1 MSDTPRTDKVCS
13 DHALAWFGLTS
24 HLDRAMDEANKLR
37 ELARQLERELAAA
50 EAERDALRAKLDEL
64 PADWN
69 DDSSLKTWF
78 PLSAEILVRL
88 QAERDALRALL
99 AEVTEAK
106 RRNWEQS
113 PEGRAYLAKID
124 AALLASRGKP

>member
-50 EAERDALRAKLDEL
+50 EAERDALRNQ
-64 PADWN
+64 PAPVAWIATNQHGDVLHFSKHDGWTVEVVIEER
-69 DDSSLKTWF
+69 KT
-78 PLSAEILVRL
+78 
-88 QAERDALRALL
+88 
-99 AEVTEAK
+99 
-106 RRNWEQS
+106 
-113 PEGRAYLAKID
+113 
-124 AALLASRGKP
+124 